1 MVHLDEALILTTL
14 IECLYIHHN
23 ETTDEFDTSTVELD
37 DDDEL
42 DELDVIG
49 VEQSEEIDEYENSLV

>member
-1 MVHLDEALILTTL
+1 MLTAT
-14 IECLYIHHN
+14 IECLYTHHN
-23 ETTDEFDTSTVELD
+23 EMTDEFDTLTVELD